1 MRGVTV
7 KQFYNQLK
15 NKLDLKLVAGEKGLK
30 RRILISEINRPG
42 LALAG
47 YLKYF
52 ANRRGQVLGKVEI
65 SYLRGLSQEER
76 KKKIKDLLK
85 QKIPFCII
93 ARNYIPPEELLKEGD
108 RVGIPIFRCPMITTH
123 LLNKC
128 TIFLEEM
135 VAPRTSLIANLVEV
149 YGVGVLIRGKSGV
162 GKSES
167 TLSLVERGHR
177 LVSDDYIQVRL
188 MEGSYLLGEGSE
200 LTRFHMEIRGL
211 GIIDVQNLFGVGCV
225 RQRKRID
232 LAVTLEAWDPEKEYE
247 RLGLDEARLN
257 ILGVEIPHVLLPVGP
272 GRDQALLIEVA
283 ALNHRIKRMGY
294 HPARQL
300 DQYIQE
306 KIQSRSPRK
315 QNSKRKKKKKKKK
328 ERRERKR
335 NCYRKQA
342 GTARNSVSP
351 PGIPVRSVDQ

>member
-1 MRGVTV
+1 MKGVTV
-7 KQFYNQLK
+7 KQFYDRLRG
-15 NKLDLKLVAGEKGLK
+15 KLNLKLVAGGKGLK

-42 LALAG
+42 LVLTG
-47 YLKYF
+47 HLKYF

-65 SYLRGLSQEER
+65 SYLRGLSEEER
-76 KKKIKDLLK
+76 KKKIKLFLG
-85 QKIPFCII
+85 QKVPFCIV
-93 ARNYIPPEELLKEGD
+93 ARNYIPPEELIKEGD
-108 RVGIPIFRCPMITTH
+108 RVGVPIFRCPMITTQ
-123 LLNKC
+123 LLKKC

-135 VAPRTSLIANLVEV
+135 IAPRTSLIANLVEV

-188 MEGSYLLGEGSE
+188 IESSYLLGEGSE

-232 LAVTLEAWDPEKEYE
+232 LAVTLESWDPEKEYE
-247 RLGLDEARLN
+247 RLGLDEARLK

-283 ALNHRIKRMGY
+283 ALNHRIKIMGY

-300 DQYIQE
+300 DRYIQDR
-306 KIQSRSPRK
+306 IRSRGARA
-315 QNSKRKKKKKKKK
+315 KKKKK
-328 ERRERKR
+328 
-335 NCYRKQA
+335 
-342 GTARNSVSP
+342 
-351 PGIPVRSVDQ
+351 